1 MEGDMPEKKTDE
13 EVLFPEA
20 KVGDIVIKPWSFGKL
35 FELAHWLDAV
45 LEKAEN
51 KGLVGDFE
59 KATTTGF
66 LSYVSMAKLFAIAS
80 DEVLEIIAS
89 TVDRS
94 KDEIKSLDMT
104 DGVKIAITIFQQN
117 KETIKN
123 ALAPLLK

>member
-1 MEGDMPEKKTDE
+1 MPEKKTDE